1 MIESQW
7 ILVAATLLGA
17 AAMWL
22 MLPRVRPRGW
32 AAGVVLGAIS
42 LGLLASQVPRLGSW
56 GADTVFLV
64 LAAVTV
70 VAAAATVTFRNPV
83 YCAIWFGLSLLG
95 TAGLFLFQGA
105 EFLAVATVI
114 VYAGAI
120 LVTFLFLLMLAD
132 PQGRAYYDRV
142 GWETAL
148 SAFTGAVIVG
158 ILSMAMISVLTRPP
172 QALIAAAA
180 TPQERAELVLS
191 EYPVALLGVELF
203 GRHLIAVE
211 VAGTLLLAALVGAA
225 AIVAQGRPP
234 KPPEVPGSTDQA
246 AAVQTARGVSS
257 DGEQVSQ
264 TRSRAATEP
273 SR

>member
-1 MIESQW
+1 
-7 ILVAATLLGA
+7 
-17 AAMWL
+17 
-22 MLPRVRPRGW
+22 
-32 AAGVVLGAIS
+32 
-42 LGLLASQVPRLGSW
+42 VPRLGGW

-70 VAAAATVTFRNPV
+70 VAAAATVTLRNPV
-83 YCAIWFGLSLLG
+83 YCALWFGLSLLG

-105 EFLAVATVI
+105 EFLAAATVI

-120 LVTFLFLLMLAD
+120 LVTFLFVLMLAD

-158 ILSMAMISVLTRPP
+158 ILSMTSISVLTGPS
-172 QALIAAAA
+172 QAFVAAGA
-180 TPQERAELVLS
+180 TADERAEVVLS
-191 EYPVALLGVELF
+191 EYPVALLGEQLF

-225 AIVAQGRPP
+225 AIVAHGRT
-234 KPPEVPGSTDQA
+234 KRPPEVPGPTDQA
-246 AAVQTARGVSS
+246 AAVQTARGAFS
-257 DGEQVSQ
+257 DGEQVS
-264 TRSRAATEP
+264 RERVRAAAEQG
-273 SR
+273 R

>member
-1 MIESQW
+1 MIDSQW

-22 MLPRVRPRGW
+22 MLPRARARGW
-32 AAGVVLGAIS
+32 AAGILLGAIS

-64 LAAVTV
+64 LGAITV
-70 VAAAATVTFRNPV
+70 VAAAATITLRNPV
-83 YCAIWFGLSLLG
+83 YCALWFGLSLLG

-105 EFLAVATVI
+105 EFLAAATVI

-142 GWETAL
+142 GWETSL

-158 ILSMAMISVLTRPP
+158 ILSMTVISVFTRSPE
-172 QALIAAAA
+172 AFAAAAA
-180 TPQERAELVLS
+180 TPQQRAEGVLS
-191 EYPVALLGVELF
+191 AYPVALLGEQLF
-203 GRHLIAVE
+203 DRHLIAVE
-211 VAGTLLLAALVGAA
+211 VAGTLLLAALIGAT
-225 AIVAQGRPP
+225 AIVAQGRS
-234 KPPEVPGSTDQA
+234 KRPPEVPGPTDQA
-246 AAVQTARGVSS
+246 AAVQTAAGASG
-257 DGEQVSQ
+257 DGEQVS
-264 TRSRAATEP
+264 RERVRATTEP